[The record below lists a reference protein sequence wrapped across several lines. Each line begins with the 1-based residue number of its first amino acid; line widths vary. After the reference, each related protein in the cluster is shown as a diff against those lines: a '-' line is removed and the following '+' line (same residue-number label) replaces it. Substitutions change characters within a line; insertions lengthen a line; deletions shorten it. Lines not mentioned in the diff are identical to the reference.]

1 MSSAPVFVIL
11 PACAEKLLLCILVL
25 GFQRMVFVFVVVAAV
40 LAVVVVVAG
49 HPGFQ
54 DRVKLLMVVAAV
66 IIASA
71 FCFVYQSLLLCI

>member
-1 MSSAPVFVIL
+1 
-11 PACAEKLLLCILVL
+11 
-25 GFQRMVFVFVVVAAV
+25 MVFVFVVVAAVLAVLAV